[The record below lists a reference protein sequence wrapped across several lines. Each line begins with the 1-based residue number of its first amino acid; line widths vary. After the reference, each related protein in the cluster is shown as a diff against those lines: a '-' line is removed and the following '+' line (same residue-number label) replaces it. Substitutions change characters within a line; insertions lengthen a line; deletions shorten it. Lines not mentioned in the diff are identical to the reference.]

1 MTIKNNPKV
10 NTVNGMVNRTNRGLM
25 KLFSK
30 PSTTATKNAVIELS
44 TVTPFNRYATI
55 NTAKAV
61 AIVFVKNLPIK

>member
-1 MTIKNNPKV
+1 
-10 NTVNGMVNRTNRGLM
+10 M